1 MDVPEPRPQMQFKE
15 YSNHCGTL
23 ELTPTLRALLTE
35 TGEHVFRLA
44 FEKEPEVTRNF
55 LFAVLVTRSKYIEKN
70 ESEICAWDDLQHP
83 SRSVIV
89 CYELCD
95 AFPLCEGS
103 AEFVRLQLTMQRIL
117 GVNVRLLPST
127 FFQRSIGYYPILL
140 QVFSEG
146 EFAGVFRHEPGSI
159 LDMRMHAVLDRAQQG
174 PLACP
179 SGPNLNLAA
188 PAVGIPQDEWN
199 VFFKSIA
206 NVFWYH
212 AFVYEILGEKTSSG
226 FSLNSVMRTQ
236 EALSTKQC
244 SNLHGK
250 LALLDVLR
258 LVYRYNYNS
267 A

>member
-1 MDVPEPRPQMQFKE
+1 MHFQA
-15 YSNHCGTL
+15 YSNHSGAL
-23 ELTPTLRALLTE
+23 EITPTLRALLTE

-55 LFAVLVTRSKYIEKN
+55 LFAALVTRSKRAEN
-70 ESEICAWDDLQHP
+70 RVGEICAWDDMQP
-83 SRSVIV
+83 SGSVLV

-127 FFQRSIGYYPILL
+127 LFQRSIGYYPELMR
-140 QVFSEG
+140 VFAEG
-146 EFAGVFRHEPGSI
+146 EFSGIFRHEPGSI
-159 LDMRMHAVLDRAQQG
+159 LDMRMHAVLERAHQG

-179 SGPNLNLAA
+179 SGPISNCAA
-188 PAVGIPQDEWN
+188 PVAGIPQDEWN
-199 VFFKSIA
+199 SFFKSLA

-212 AFVYEILGEKTSSG
+212 TYVYEVLGESTANG
-226 FSLNSVMRTQ
+226 FGLNTVMRTQ
-236 EALSTKQC
+236 EALSTKEC

-267 A
+267 SC